1 MSRESIIA
9 AIIDEVRRNQR
20 LTDMLDEGAA
30 QLMGINRTDARAID
44 AIHQHGRVTAGE
56 LARELRLS
64 TGAVTA
70 VVDRLE
76 RAGYARRV
84 ADPDDRR
91 RVLLEVTPAVYH
103 GAQELY
109 GSWEDVIPLYADY
122 TDHDLELILRFQR
135 LGREWLEE
143 RLAKLETLTT
153 RSQQPPRPRAGAA
166 GKPPAKRRR
175 RPS

>member
-1 MSRESIIA
+1 MSRNSIIA

-30 QLMGINRTDARAID
+30 NLMGINRTDARAID
-44 AIHQHGRVTAGE
+44 VIHQHGRVTAGE

-64 TGAVTA
+64 TGAVTS
-70 VVDRLE
+70 VIDRLE
-76 RAGYARRV
+76 RVGYARRV

-91 RVLLEVTPAVYH
+91 RVLIEVTSTVLE

-122 TDHDLELILRFQR
+122 TDRDLELILQFQR
-135 LGREWLEE
+135 LGREWLEK

-153 RSQQPPRPRAGAA
+153 RSRQQPRPRAGAA
-166 GKPPAKRRR
+166 GKPPARRRR

>member
-1 MSRESIIA
+1 
-9 AIIDEVRRNQR
+9 
-20 LTDMLDEGAA
+20 
-30 QLMGINRTDARAID
+30 
-44 AIHQHGRVTAGE
+44 
-56 LARELRLS
+56 
-64 TGAVTA
+64 VTA

-91 RVLLEVTPAVYH
+91 RVLLEVTPAVLA

-122 TDHDLELILRFQR
+122 TDRDLELILGFQR
-135 LGREWLEE
+135 LGREWLEG

-153 RSQQPPRPRAGAA
+153 RSQQQPRPRAGAA
-166 GKPPAKRRR
+166 GKPPGKRRR

>member
-1 MSRESIIA
+1 MSRESTIA
-9 AIIDEVRRNQR
+9 GIIDEIRRNQR

-30 QLMGINRTDARAID
+30 ELMGINRTDARALD
-44 AIHQHGRVTAGE
+44 VIHQHGRVTAGE

-70 VVDRLE
+70 VVDRIE

-91 RVLLEVTPAVYH
+91 RVLIEVTAAVH
-103 GAQELY
+103 EGAQELY

-122 TDHDLELILRFQR
+122 SDRDLELILSFQR
-135 LGREWLEE
+135 LGREWLEG
-143 RLAKLETLTT
+143 RLAKLETLAT
-153 RSQQPPRPRAGAA
+153 RPRQQPRPRAAAA
-166 GKPPAKRRR
+166 GRPPEKRRR

>member
-1 MSRESIIA
+1 MSRNSIIA
-9 AIIDEVRRNQR
+9 AIVDEIRRNQR

-30 QLMGINRTDARAID
+30 NLMGINRTDARAID
-44 AIHQHGRVTAGE
+44 VIHQHGRVTAGE

-64 TGAVTA
+64 TGAVTS
-70 VVDRLE
+70 VIDRLE
-76 RAGYARRV
+76 RVGYARRV

-91 RVLLEVTPAVYH
+91 RVLIEVTSTVLE

-122 TDHDLELILRFQR
+122 TDRDLELILQFQR
-135 LGREWLEE
+135 LGREWLEK

-153 RSQQPPRPRAGAA
+153 RSRQQPRPRAGAA
-166 GKPPAKRRR
+166 GKPPARRRR

>member
-1 MSRESIIA
+1 MSREELIA
-9 AIIDEVRRNQR
+9 AIVDEIRRNQR

-30 QLMGINRTDARAID
+30 DLMGINRTDARAID
-44 AIHQHGRVTAGE
+44 VIHQHGRVTAGE

-84 ADPDDRR
+84 DDPDDRR
-91 RVLLEVTPAVYH
+91 RVLIEVTPAVTK
-103 GAQELY
+103 GAEELY
-109 GSWEDVIPLYADY
+109 GSWEDNIPLYAEY
-122 TDHDLELILRFQR
+122 SDHDLETILRFQR
-135 LGREWLEE
+135 LGREWLEG
-143 RLAKLETLTT
+143 RLANLETLST
-153 RSQQPPRPRAGAA
+153 RSPRRPRAEGV
-166 GKPPAKRRR
+166 GKRPARHPR

>member
-1 MSRESIIA
+1 MSRNSIIA
-9 AIIDEVRRNQR
+9 AIVDEVRRNQR

-30 QLMGINRTDARAID
+30 DLMGINRTDARAID
-44 AIHQHGRVTAGE
+44 VIHQHGRVTAGE

-64 TGAVTA
+64 TGAVTS
-70 VVDRLE
+70 VIDRLE
-76 RAGYARRV
+76 RVGYARRV

-91 RVLLEVTPAVYH
+91 RVLIEVTSTVLE

-122 TDHDLELILRFQR
+122 TDRDLELILQFQR
-135 LGREWLEE
+135 LGREWLEK

-153 RSQQPPRPRAGAA
+153 RSRQQPRPRAGAA
-166 GKPPAKRRR
+166 GKPPARRRR

>member
-1 MSRESIIA
+1 MSRNSIIA

-30 QLMGINRTDARAID
+30 NLMGINRTDARAID
-44 AIHQHGRVTAGE
+44 VLHQHGRVTAGE

-64 TGAVTA
+64 TGAVTS
-70 VVDRLE
+70 VIDRLE

-91 RVLLEVTPAVYH
+91 RVLIEVTPTVLE

-122 TDHDLELILRFQR
+122 TDRDLELILQFQR
-135 LGREWLEE
+135 LGREWLEK

-153 RSQQPPRPRAGAA
+153 RSRQQPRPRAGAA
-166 GKPPAKRRR
+166 GKPPARRRR

>member
-1 MSRESIIA
+1 MSRNSVIA

-30 QLMGINRTDARAID
+30 NLMGINRTDARAID
-44 AIHQHGRVTAGE
+44 VIHQHGRVTAGE

-64 TGAVTA
+64 TGAVTS
-70 VVDRLE
+70 VIDRLE
-76 RAGYARRV
+76 RVGYARRV

-91 RVLLEVTPAVYH
+91 RVLIEVTSTVLE

-122 TDHDLELILRFQR
+122 TDRDLELILQFQR
-135 LGREWLEE
+135 LGREWLEK

-153 RSQQPPRPRAGAA
+153 RSRQQPRPRAGAA
-166 GKPPAKRRR
+166 GKPPVRRRR